1 MVSWRTSG
9 VERPARL
16 AWQWSHTPGVNVSLA
31 NLAFSAG
38 RVSDRRVLAGK
49 PLVGPLTR
57 VQSQNCPYFLGGHLE
72 PVRLGRFGLAC

>member
-1 MVSWRTSG
+1 M
-9 VERPARL
+9 
-16 AWQWSHTPGVNVSLA
+16 A